1 MFCSNCG
8 SEIEK
13 KYKFCPK
20 CGEKLEINNEE
31 EKPKRGRKKKIV
43 EDVPVELESED
54 SALEVSSN

>member
-20 CGEKLEINNEE
+20 CGEKLEINNE
-31 EKPKRGRKKKIV
+31 
-43 EDVPVELESED
+43 
-54 SALEVSSN
+54 